1 MRILWAVAAAASFVC
16 GVARADDL
24 SRTPTNGDAAV
35 GIGIICNTSQ
45 QAQQFVRLQSSGA
58 RPELAMQAVNTNAND
73 TRACGVAAIAFVRDE
88 TVDTVKLKD
97 RLVQIVRINV
107 VAGFN
112 GAGWQRVSNMV
123 QYAVLDSGGEAI

>member
-1 MRILWAVAAAASFVC
+1 MRILWAAAAAAFVC

-24 SRTPTNGDAAV
+24 SRTPTKGDAAV

-45 QAQQFVRLQSSGA
+45 QTQQFVRLQSSGA

-97 RLVQIVRINV
+97 RLVQIVRVNV

-123 QYAVLDSGGEAI
+123 QFAVLDSGGEAI

>member
-1 MRILWAVAAAASFVC
+1 MRILWAAAAAAFVC

-24 SRTPTNGDAAV
+24 SRTPTNGDVAV

-45 QAQQFVRLQSSGA
+45 QAQQFVRLQ
-58 RPELAMQAVNTNAND
+58 PELAMQAVNTNAND

-97 RLVQIVRINV
+97 SLVQIVRINV

>member
-1 MRILWAVAAAASFVC
+1 MRILWAAAAAAFVC

-35 GIGIICNTSQ
+35 DIGIICNTSQ

-58 RPELAMQAVNTNAND
+58 RPELAMQAVNTNAD